1 MFDPVTAR
9 LLQTAPALEGLDPE
23 TLPTLLTRH
32 YAELAAQ
39 RLRSVTGETAAE
51 SEEQNE
57 WPLAKIADAYEI
69 VASIHQDGE
78 IRRSAAFVAATANQI
93 LSRQALSTEANPIP
107 LLDRDLVAPSV
118 AAATLFL
125 AAEQYTDALEAAGA
139 IQPEGG
145 GQGYAATILCEQI
158 RDLARGNLGAI
169 LERGARWRN
178 PELDRGNLD
187 DRAVN
192 ALFEALATGVEMLAT
207 SLLARPIPDAI
218 SARFDNARAAF
229 ERVIE
234 LSTRTESIPALNGEL
249 LTSYPGPRHLASLLM
264 AAHDGINGA
273 ALTQIPPPTG
283 ADAVFWRR
291 WLAHRATAAPFVW
304 PNHRIATGKGFQEA
318 DNSAI
323 MVLPTGAGKTTVSG
337 LKIAGTLARERKVVF
352 LAPTHAL
359 VDQLTEDLQEMFP
372 RELIGSIV
380 SSDFD
385 LLFATGSQ
393 LQQIEVMTP
402 ERCLAL
408 LSFAPEAF
416 ADVGVMVFDE
426 CHLLSPEGEN
436 LRRALDG
443 MFCVLAFNS
452 LAPEAD
458 FLFLSAMLRN
468 GEQFSR
474 WIAKLTGRP
483 CVFVDPLWKTQPTGA
498 RRCPVRAGRA
508 RHRPKSCV
516 SRATSRE

>member
-1 MFDPVTAR
+1 
-9 LLQTAPALEGLDPE
+9 
-23 TLPTLLTRH
+23 
-32 YAELAAQ
+32 
-39 RLRSVTGETAAE
+39 
-51 SEEQNE
+51 
-57 WPLAKIADAYEI
+57 
-69 VASIHQDGE
+69 
-78 IRRSAAFVAATANQI
+78 
-93 LSRQALSTEANPIP
+93 
-107 LLDRDLVAPSV
+107 
-118 AAATLFL
+118 
-125 AAEQYTDALEAAGA
+125 
-139 IQPEGG
+139 
-145 GQGYAATILCEQI
+145 
-158 RDLARGNLGAI
+158 
-169 LERGARWRN
+169 
-178 PELDRGNLD
+178 LD

-192 ALFEALATGVEMLAT
+192 ALFEALVTGVEILAA
-207 SLLARPIPDAI
+207 SLLAEPMPDGV
-218 SARFDNARAAF
+218 SSRFENPRAAF

-234 LSTRTESIPALNGEL
+234 LSTRTESVPALNGEL
-249 LTSYPGPRHLASLLM
+249 LTSYPGPRHLAALLI
-264 AAHDGINGA
+264 AAYDGINGA
-273 ALTQIPPPTG
+273 ALTHIPPPTG
-283 ADAVFWRR
+283 ADAVFWHR
-291 WLAHRATAAPFVW
+291 WLAHRAAGAPFVW
-304 PNHRIATGKGFQEA
+304 PNHRIATGKGFHEA
-318 DNSAI
+318 GNSAV

-337 LKIAGTLARERKVVF
+337 LKIAGTLARGRKVVF

-416 ADVGVMVFDE
+416 SDVGVMVFDE
-426 CHLLSPEGEN
+426 CHLLSPEGGN

-468 GEQFSR
+468 GDQFSR

-483 CVFVDPLWKTQPTGA
+483 CVFVDPLWKPSRQARGVVLYEQGALDAARKAALAVQRAENRRKGKIAKTLRAPAKKELVAEPHALFGLQHNWLASGRRERDCRDPNAGA
-498 RRCPVRAGRA
+498 RAMCGL
-508 RHRPKSCV
+508 RHG
-516 SRATSRE
+516 